1 MSVRFVIG
9 ACTYLYKHSCGRCV
23 CQQHQL
29 GAQGFTQGAARAQ
42 QSLQNRP
49 DVDTRDILE
58 ATSHKGIRGPSGKRL
73 EGPQSD
79 GVSWA

>member
-1 MSVRFVIG
+1 V
-9 ACTYLYKHSCGRCV
+9 L
-23 CQQHQL
+23 QL
-29 GAQGFTQGAARAQ
+29 RALPHRRDPYECALRYMERKGSHKAPRAQ